1 MEKQMPNDQQNN
13 EKAFM
18 IEKIKERPINKRKL
32 LKKTLGTAAT
42 AVMFGLIASLTFL
55 VLQPYISKILY
66 PEEKPQIIVFP
77 EDENEMSPEEMLAEN
92 QQNSAQ
98 SGGENISWENVQT
111 GEEMMQFMLS
121 KDGYMQMYNALNSYV
136 AELERTMVSVTGIH
150 SGVDWFNEV
159 QVSQYRSS
167 GVVIADNGVEFLIL
181 TNYAPLEGADKI
193 SVTFYNSK
201 QLDAELKSYDSVSG
215 LAIVAVAHS
224 AFGMDEEALSEEV
237 HIAKLGTSVA
247 GSFVGTPVVAIGSP
261 TGMVDSVS
269 YGMITARYTQ
279 QTVVD
284 RNYSY
289 WTTDIMGTGNS
300 DGVLFNL
307 QGQIVGVI
315 TDSVNGSDY
324 KNTVIIYGIT
334 ELKKTIEKLSNDEVI
349 PYIGVHTTNVSKEA
363 NEEMQVPYGAYVK
376 RVEIDSPAM
385 IAGLQVGDVIT
396 AIGEKE
402 IKSLNNYATALM
414 QLEIGRNAEITIM
427 RRSQNGYKE
436 IKLHIV
442 PAQAR

>member
-181 TNYAPLEGADKI
+181 TNYAPLEGADNI

-201 QLDAELKSYDSVSG
+201 QLDAKLKSYDSVSG

-224 AFGMDEEALSEEV
+224 AFEMDEEALSEEV
-237 HIAKLGTSVA
+237 HIAKLGASVA

-334 ELKKTIEKLSNDEVI
+334 ELKKTIEMLSNDEVI

-396 AIGEKE
+396 VIGEKE

-436 IKLHIV
+436 IQLHIV

>member
-111 GEEMMQFMLS
+111 GEELMQFMLS
-121 KDGYMQMYNALNSYV
+121 KDGYMQMYSALNSYV

>member
-1 MEKQMPNDQQNN
+1 MPNDQQNN

-98 SGGENISWENVQT
+98 PDGENISWENVQT
-111 GEEMMQFMLS
+111 GDELMQIMLS
-121 KDGYMQMYNALNSYV
+121 KDGYLQMYSALNSYV
-136 AELERTMVSVTGIH
+136 AELKRTMVSVTGIH
-150 SGVDWFNEV
+150 SDVDWFNEV

-181 TNYAPLEGADKI
+181 TNYKPLEGADKI
-193 SVTFYNSK
+193 SATFYNSK

-224 AFGMDEEALSEEV
+224 AFGMDEEALSEEI

-289 WTTDIMGTGNS
+289 WITDIMGTGNS

-349 PYIGVHTTNVSKEA
+349 PYMGVHTTNVSKEA

-402 IKSLNNYATALM
+402 IKSVNNYATALM